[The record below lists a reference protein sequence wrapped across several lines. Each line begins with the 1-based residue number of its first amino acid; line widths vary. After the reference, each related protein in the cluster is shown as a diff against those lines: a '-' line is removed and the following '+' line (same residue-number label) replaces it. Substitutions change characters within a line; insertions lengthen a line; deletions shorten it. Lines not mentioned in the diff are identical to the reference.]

1 VRLRADHKTYEVWFK
16 KKQGSVYVKAIKEKK
31 QNMELL
37 YYWKPNETFNDVTLA
52 DIHRSM
58 AVADKVAKKKQRLS
72 ALTNWTK
79 KLKKIVQLAVVRL
92 SLCVCCEI
100 IVVYILC
107 ESQTFKIAAKR
118 IVR

>member
-1 VRLRADHKTYEVWFK
+1 MLEYGTRNWTNFARPLNQLPEEEVTTLIINWIPKALSKNEAVKVRLRADHKTYEVWFK

-72 ALTNWTK
+72 ALTN
-79 KLKKIVQLAVVRL
+79 
-92 SLCVCCEI
+92 
-100 IVVYILC
+100 
-107 ESQTFKIAAKR
+107 
-118 IVR
+118 